1 MRRIQTWMTGTT
13 LAVAACTSEQ
23 TPTGPGEALA
33 PASPA
38 AAVANTWTA
47 LSPHN
52 FAGRTGVSAGAAA
65 DGRKVFA
72 HGGID
77 GDGGIASFLFTYT
90 PATDT
95 WGGQHITTPTL
106 LQRFGGNGLGIINGK
121 VYIAGGYVDDDGG
134 VLFFSRQLHVY
145 DPVARTLTRK
155 ADMPRGLAEG
165 VVGVFDGKLYLL
177 PGQCD
182 ANLWPQPGQCPSSN
196 IRRLYRY
203 NPATN
208 RWAARAMAP
217 HHHRNGAAGFI
228 GGKFYVVGGRRPSGM
243 EASLD
248 VYDPATDTW
257 VTRAPIPTAGPAIGT
272 ALAGKL
278 YVVVGTKAYV
288 YTPATNKW
296 APIAAPANAGHQA
309 LVRVVVGGMPRLLAF
324 GGHLASGQAA
334 PSELYTP

>member
-1 MRRIQTWMTGTT
+1 MRRIQTWMAGTT

-33 PASPA
+33 PASPP

-52 FAGRTGVSAGAAA
+52 FAGRSGVTAGAAA
-65 DGRKVFA
+65 DGRKVYA
-72 HGGID
+72 LGGID
-77 GDGGIASFLFTYT
+77 DEGGIASILWIYT
-90 PATDT
+90 PATDA
-95 WGGQHITTPTL
+95 WGFQRLSTPTL
-106 LQRFGGNGLGIINGK
+106 LERFGGNGLASINGK
-121 VYIAGGYVDDDGG
+121 VYIAGGYVDDDNGI
-134 VLFFSRQLHVY
+134 LSFSHQLHVY
-145 DPVARTLTRK
+145 DPVTAALTRK

-165 VVGVFDGKLYLL
+165 VVGAFDGKLYLL
-177 PGQCD
+177 PGQCAAD
-182 ANLWPQPGQCPSSN
+182 FWPQPGQCQSPN

-203 NPATN
+203 NPATD
-208 RWAARAMAP
+208 RWAPRAMAP
-217 HHHRNGAAGFI
+217 HYHRNGAAGFI

-248 VYDPATDTW
+248 VYDPATDSWKTL
-257 VTRAPIPTAGPAIGT
+257 APIPTAGPAIGA

-296 APIAAPANAGHQA
+296 APIAAPANRHQA
-309 LVRVVVGGMPRLLAF
+309 LVRVVVGGQAKLLAF